1 MRTHHR
7 TRGFSTRPQR
17 GLRTHQV
24 LRPIAGQCFEIDIRF
39 DSNRWLIRIPE
50 INDATEATSRDKVE
64 LAARECIA
72 TRTGI
77 PIGYI
82 SVWVRD

>member
-1 MRTHHR
+1 MRTHYQ
-7 TRGFSTRPQR
+7 TRGFSARPQR
-17 GLRTHQV
+17 GLRSHRV
-24 LRPIAGQCFEIDIRF
+24 LRPIAGQCFEIDIRHEGG
-39 DSNRWLIRIPE
+39 RWIIGIPE
-50 INDATEATSRDKVE
+50 INDATEATTRASVE

-77 PIGYI
+77 PMGYI

>member
-1 MRTHHR
+1 MRTHYQ
-7 TRGFSTRPQR
+7 TRGFSARPQR
-17 GLRTHQV
+17 GLRSHRV
-24 LRPIAGQCFEIDIRF
+24 LRPVAGQCFEIDI
-39 DSNRWLIRIPE
+39 DHQGSRWIIRIPE
-50 INDATEATSRDKVE
+50 IDAATEALTRASVE

-77 PIGYI
+77 PMGYI